1 MKIFKLEKDKVLN
14 KWVVWEQVGISAYNQ
29 VYASTNKKQCEE
41 YIKTQ
46 KRFKK
51 TLKNISK
58 ELDKETKKCHI
69 FKNLFKKKTK

>member
-1 MKIFKLEKDKVLN
+1 MKILKLEKDKVLN

-51 TLKNISK
+51 TLKHIEK
-58 ELDKETKKCHI
+58 ELDKTIEECR
-69 FKNLFKKKTK
+69 NGKKTERVY